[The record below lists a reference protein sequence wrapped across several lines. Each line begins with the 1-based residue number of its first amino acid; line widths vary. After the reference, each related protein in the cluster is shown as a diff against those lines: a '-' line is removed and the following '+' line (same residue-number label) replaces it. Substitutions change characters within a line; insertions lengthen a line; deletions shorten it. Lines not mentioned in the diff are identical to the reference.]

1 MMPFILCGSKREEI
15 IGDWRIMHIEELRK
29 LYSPNIV
36 QVFNSRSMRWPGQW
50 RVWRRG

>member
-15 IGDWRIMHIEELRK
+15 TGDWRIMHNGELRK
-29 LYSPNIV
+29 PYSPKTV
-36 QVFNSRSMRWPGQW
+36 QVFKSRSMRWPGKW